1 MIRKEKDVFT
11 TPPIKKLR
19 FRGDLNFDNRIEDLF
34 EDADKRKSRIG
45 DVNSD
50 DSNQKGKHTME
61 WNYVANGLV
70 DAKLCAFRAPINLDK
85 PEAQEKSFFDFI
97 KIELTRGYVLE
108 HDEERYSARREKIYN
123 FMTIPRELEKFMI
136 YGVLQC
142 VDSFLYI
149 HTFLPIRY
157 LLALWA
163 VVWRPIATCFGL
175 RRRGQRFLAPAE
187 ICDLLKGTIWIL
199 STWLII
205 MIDTNRIY
213 HIIKS
218 QSVIKLYIFYN
229 VRNYYTKSWAELK

>member
-1 MIRKEKDVFT
+1 MIRKEIDTFT

-19 FRGDLNFDNRIEDLF
+19 FRNDLNFENRIEDLF

-45 DVNSD
+45 EIGSEDPI
-50 DSNQKGKHTME
+50 QKE
-61 WNYVANGLV
+61 
-70 DAKLCAFRAPINLDK
+70 K
-85 PEAQEKSFFDFI
+85 PEARQKSFFDFI

-157 LLALWA
+157 LLALWG
-163 VVWRPIATCFGL
+163 VIWRPIATCFGL

-205 MIDTNRIY
+205 MIDTNRMY

-229 VRNYYTKSWAELK
+229 MLEVGDRLLSAFEKLPTSTTKQDKNFEQVQGQLRIQIVWH

>member
-1 MIRKEKDVFT
+1 M
-11 TPPIKKLR
+11 
-19 FRGDLNFDNRIEDLF
+19 
-34 EDADKRKSRIG
+34 
-45 DVNSD
+45 
-50 DSNQKGKHTME
+50 
-61 WNYVANGLV
+61 
-70 DAKLCAFRAPINLDK
+70 
-85 PEAQEKSFFDFI
+85 
-97 KIELTRGYVLE
+97 LE

-163 VVWRPIATCFGL
+163 VIWRPIATCFGL

-218 QSVIKLYIFYN
+218 QVKWKIVSLSSVEKIYFKIFFY
-229 VRNYYTKSWAELK
+229 